1 MAYLAKGK
9 KQDLVELAETL
20 DVVIG
25 ENFKVLEIKDA
36 IVKGSNYDE
45 EFTKECL
52 NRIINDRKEMEQQ
65 AQKEKE
71 RENERCFELE
81 KLKLQSSFTPSRTEP
96 SAVSSVVDADMPKL
110 DLKQLVPNFDPKT
123 TDMSLFLDLFEKQ
136 LTFLKVPDSKWTVYL
151 VGLLPTDIAKLIA
164 KESAEDAQNYE
175 KVKQILLRRF
185 KLSAEKFRQ
194 LFAQCRKNPEST
206 WRDFYFDLQNY
217 FDGWIK
223 ESKVSTFQELKDLM
237 VSDQIKKKA
246 PPDYKDHFL
255 DHWSEWNDP
264 LQLADK
270 LDSYEEVRNMKNRNV
285 SKETPKSCHRDYIRE
300 RNKVNP
306 QNPRNV
312 SSRNT
317 GKIEERP
324 VISCYG
330 CGRPGFIKAK
340 CPTCS
345 PTVRNETAEFKGIHL
360 RSVSVEEP
368 QSTLLRV
375 KINGITGLVCAD
387 TGASHSI
394 AGETLFHLLRERGVK
409 FENTSMNVTLADG
422 VQKETEV
429 YTTKVNIEIEG
440 RSFQI
445 TLFAL
450 PTARDNRTLLGTDFL
465 RGAGIVLDLLNHR
478 WFYYDNPKQKFRF
491 EDDEFSTAEYSENA
505 VEVNTLLL
513 RENEGKHL
521 SREQRS
527 ELNELIRQFEDVFR
541 PGEES
546 TPTVK
551 HYIDTGDNPPVAVP
565 PYRMSPP
572 KKEQLKKELDEL
584 LAAGTIEECES
595 PYASPVVLIPKP
607 NGRMRVC
614 VDYRKLNATTKTDK
628 YPLPRIDDLLHE
640 AKHTP
645 FMSTIDL
652 KNGYH
657 QIEINP
663 ADRDKTAFICPFG
676 TYRFRKMA
684 FGLKNAPA
692 TFQRMIDNFRNSLK
706 NILVLSYLDDIIILS
721 ETFDE
726 HVENLGAVF
735 RKLREFKL
743 CANREKCNFACNR
756 IKYLGHYITSKGL
769 EVDPDKT
776 AAIQK
781 MPAPKTVK
789 QIQSF
794 LQTCSWYRRFIPNF
808 SEVARP
814 LSNLTKKKV
823 SWEWGKEQERS
834 FETLKNLLTSP
845 PVLGQNDSSKPYILK
860 TDASNYALGAV
871 LLQGSGAEE
880 HPIEYASR
888 LLTKAE
894 ANYSTIEREALAIVW
909 ALDKFRAYIDGQEI
923 TVATDHQPLKWLMNL
938 KSPTG
943 RLARWALHV
952 QSFNLKIEY
961 IPGRSNIVADM
972 LSRPFCQHEEDTC
985 EICTISIDIPARS
998 TKEIREEQ
1006 LKDEDVRKIIESLE
1020 SLDKDENFANWSDR
1034 GYLMNQGVLYRYSPE
1049 ADTEEAQLVVPIQE
1063 RERVMK
1069 EHHDA
1074 PSAGHYG
1081 IEGTYD
1087 RIAKRYYWT
1096 GLRRYIA
1103 EYIKKCPDCC
1113 RYKPSNQKPSGLLQT
1128 PIYSQRFETI
1138 SIDLFGPLPKSN
1150 EKRWIFIL
1158 EDCATKW
1165 VELFALTAATAK
1177 ECAITLI
1184 EEVFLRYGLPRR
1196 IISDNGPQF
1205 VSSVMQQVCY
1215 ILEIKQSLTPVYHP
1229 QSNPVERKNRD
1240 LKPRL
1245 AMLVGNEHNTWSEK
1259 LSIIRFAL
1267 NTAKCDSTGQT
1278 AAYLMFG
1285 RELRTPDDIAHDFRS
1300 VVENDNF
1307 IPEITPY
1314 LRNFANFL
1322 KRVRDRVEKN
1332 QDQHKQYA
1340 DKRLKKAC
1348 PFKQG
1353 DKVWVTV
1360 HPLSNSHKNR
1370 TSKFMPRRDG
1380 PYTILS
1386 QRSPVSYT
1394 IAATDNPFSPIG
1406 NYHVS
1411 ALRPYDGPDLAPMHP
1426 IRSTGRP
1433 RKAQG
1438 PQVQQRDT
1446 RAKSAVYRNRE
1457 HAVPTRTQ
1465 PSRKARCMM
1474 RTSPHTS

>member
-1 MAYLAKGK
+1 MAYLARGK
-9 KQDLVELAETL
+9 KQDLMELAETL

-25 ENFKVLEIKDA
+25 VNFKVLEIRDA
-36 IVKGSNYDE
+36 IIKSPTYDE

-52 NRIINDRKEMEQQ
+52 NRIINDRKEIEQQ

-71 RENERCFELE
+71 NERLFELE
-81 KLKLQSSFTPSRTEP
+81 KLKLQSSIASGRTE
-96 SAVSSVVDADMPKL
+96 SATGSSSLDADMPKL
-110 DLKQLVPNFDPKT
+110 ELKKLVPNFDPKT
-123 TDMSLFLDLFEKQ
+123 TDMSLFLNLFEKQ
-136 LTFLKVPDSKWTVYL
+136 LTFLNVPVSKWVVYL
-151 VGLLPTDIAKLIA
+151 VGLLPTDVAKLIA
-164 KESAEDAQNYE
+164 NESAEDAQNYE
-175 KVKQILLRRF
+175 KVKQILLKRF

-194 LFAQCRKNPEST
+194 LFVQCRKNPEST

-217 FDGWIK
+217 FDGWLK
-223 ESKVSTFQELKDLM
+223 ELEVSTFEELKDLI
-237 VSDQIKKKA
+237 VADQIKRKA

-255 DHWSEWNDP
+255 DHWSEWNNP

-270 LDSYEEVRNMKNRNV
+270 LDFYEEVRHMKNRNV
-285 SKETPKSCHRDYIRE
+285 SKETPKLYQ
-300 RNKVNP
+300 RNVPKDNKINP

-312 SSRNT
+312 SPRNT
-317 GKIEERP
+317 VKAEDRP
-324 VISCYG
+324 AVSCYG
-330 CGRPGFIKAK
+330 CGRPGFIKTK

-345 PTVRNETAEFKGIHL
+345 PSSRKEAAEFRAIHL
-360 RSVSVEEP
+360 QTFSIDEP

-375 KINGITGLVCAD
+375 KINGINGIVCAD
-387 TGASHSI
+387 TGASHTI
-394 AGETLFHLLRERGVK
+394 AGETLYHLLIERGVE
-409 FENTSMNVTLADG
+409 FEKIRMNVTLADG
-422 VQKETEV
+422 LQKETEV
-429 YTTKVNIEIEG
+429 HTAQVEIEIEG
-440 RSFQI
+440 RSFKI
-445 TLFAL
+445 NLFAL
-450 PTARDNRTLLGTDFL
+450 PTAKDNRTLLGTDFL
-465 RGAGIVLDLLNHR
+465 RSAGIVLDLPNHR
-478 WFYYDNPKQKFRF
+478 WYYHDNPKQKFRF
-491 EDDEFSTAEYSENA
+491 DDDEFRPSECSKNA

-521 SREQRS
+521 TNEQRS
-527 ELNELIRQFEDVFR
+527 ELNKLLSQFEDVFQ

-546 TPTVK
+546 TPKVQ

-572 KKEQLKKELDEL
+572 KKELLKKELDEL
-584 LAAGTIEECES
+584 LANGTIEECES
-595 PYASPVVLIPKP
+595 PYASPVVLVPKP
-607 NGRMRVC
+607 NGRMRLC
-614 VDYRKLNATTKTDK
+614 VDYRKLNAITKTDK

-657 QIEINP
+657 QIEVKP
-663 ADRDKTAFICPFG
+663 ADRDKTAFVCPFG
-676 TYRFRKMA
+676 SYRFRKMP

-692 TFQRMIDNFRNSLK
+692 TFQRLIDNFRNSLK

-721 ETFDE
+721 ETFNE

-735 RKLREFKL
+735 AKLREFKL
-743 CANREKCNFACNR
+743 YANREKCNFVCNR

-776 AAIQK
+776 AAIQE
-781 MPAPKTVK
+781 MPTPKNVK
-789 QIQSF
+789 QVQAF
-794 LQTCSWYRRFIPNF
+794 LQTCSWYRRFISNF
-808 SEVARP
+808 SEIARP

-823 SWEWGKEQERS
+823 SWEWGKEQEIA
-834 FETLKNLLTSP
+834 FETLKHLLTSP
-845 PVLGQNDSSKPYILK
+845 PVLGQNDSSKPYILR
-860 TDASNYALGAV
+860 TDASKYALGAV
-871 LLQGSGAEE
+871 LLQGTGADE

-894 ANYSTIEREALAIVW
+894 RNYSTTEREALAIVW
-909 ALDKFRAYIDGQEI
+909 ALNKFRAYIDGQEV
-923 TVATDHQPLKWLMNL
+923 TVATDHQPLRWLMNL

-943 RLARWALHV
+943 RLARWAMQV

-961 IPGRSNIVADM
+961 IPGKANIVADM
-972 LSRPFCQHEEDTC
+972 LSRPFCHHDEETC

-998 TKEIREEQ
+998 EKEIREEQ
-1006 LKDEDVRKIIESLE
+1006 LKDDDVRKIIESLE
-1020 SLDKDENFANWSDR
+1020 SPVKDENFANWSDR

-1063 RERVMK
+1063 RERVLK

-1087 RIAKRYYWT
+1087 RISKRYYWT
-1096 GLRRYIA
+1096 GLRRYITD
-1103 EYIKKCPDCC
+1103 YIKKCPDCC

-1128 PIYSQRFETI
+1128 PIYSQRFETL
-1138 SIDLFGPLPKSN
+1138 SIDLFGPLPKSHEN
-1150 EKRWIFIL
+1150 KWIFII

-1165 VELFALTAATAK
+1165 VELFALPTATAK
-1177 ECAITLI
+1177 ECAIILI

-1196 IISDNGPQF
+1196 VISDNGPQF
-1205 VSSVMQQVCY
+1205 VSAIMQQVCY
-1215 ILEIKQSLTPVYHP
+1215 LLEIKQTLTPVYHP
-1229 QSNPVERKNRD
+1229 RANPVERKNRD

-1245 AMLVGNEHNTWSEK
+1245 AMLVGNDHNTWSEK
-1259 LSIIRFAL
+1259 LPIIRFAL

-1285 RELRTPDDIAHDFRS
+1285 RELRTTDDIAHNFRS

-1314 LRNFANFL
+1314 LKKFATFI
-1322 KRVRDRVEKN
+1322 KQVRDRIEER
-1332 QDQHKQYA
+1332 QDHHKHYA
-1340 DKRLKKAC
+1340 DKRFAKVPSL
-1348 PFKQG
+1348 KQG
-1353 DKVWVTV
+1353 DKVWVTT
-1360 HPLSNSHKNR
+1360 HPLSNSDKNR

-1394 IAATDNPFSPIG
+1394 LAATDNPFSPIG

-1411 ALRPYDGPDLAPMHP
+1411 SLRPYEGRDLAPMHP
-1426 IRSTGRP
+1426 IRSRGRP
-1433 RKAQG
+1433 KKALDPQIQSTSKLFSPKLQG
-1438 PQVQQRDT
+1438 L
-1446 RAKSAVYRNRE
+1446 
-1457 HAVPTRTQ
+1457 AVPSRKQ
-1465 PSRKARCMM
+1465 PPRKARCMM
-1474 RTSPHTS
+1474 RTSYTS